1 MPNLANKLAKKKPA
15 KIANKALAQQ
25 RVVETAA
32 MLLNLKSRRS
42 IEDELTSKY
51 HIQRRSCDKII
62 TQAYAY
68 IKENYKTDR
77 ESIVIKHIDFYYELA
92 MQHKDTDPKAALKA
106 LEQVEKLLK
115 MHQETPLV
123 AIQNNFNME
132 NVTNDVLIKKI
143 EELKAIKKDT

>member
-1 MPNLANKLAKKKPA
+1 MPNLANQLVKKRKAKVPS
-15 KIANKALAQQ
+15 KALAQQ
-25 RVVETAA
+25 RVVEVAA
-32 MLLNLKSRRS
+32 LLLTLKSRRF
-42 IEDELTSKY
+42 IEDELTTKY

-68 IKENYKTDR
+68 IQDNYKTDR
-77 ESIVIKHIDFYYELA
+77 ESVVTKHIEFYYDLA
-92 MQHKDTDPKAALKA
+92 MQWKDIDPRTALKA

-115 MHQETPLV
+115 MHQDQPLV

-143 EELKAIKKDT
+143 EELKAIKKDA